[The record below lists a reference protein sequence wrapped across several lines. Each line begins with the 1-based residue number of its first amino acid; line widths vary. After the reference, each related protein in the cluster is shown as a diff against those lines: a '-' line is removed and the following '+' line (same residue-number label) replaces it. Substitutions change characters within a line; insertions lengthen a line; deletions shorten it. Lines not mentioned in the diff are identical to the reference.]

1 LKTALRLVL
10 PLSIVLAACGGAG
23 GVAATVDGVE
33 ITVEDIQALVAAEG
47 AVDAEFFRTQLQ
59 GKIVSLAVLGAAEE
73 EFGITASEEDI
84 ETQYQE
90 FKTQLESSAETYEA
104 ALEANGITDERVRQ
118 AAREQ
123 IIADAL
129 REQLIDET
137 PAIDEAEVAAELEAN
152 SEAYRTG
159 CIRHILLE
167 TEEEALEVKARLDGG
182 EDFATVAGETSIE
195 PQAAETGGDLGC
207 STLNRYVPEFS
218 VGALAAEVGVVT
230 EPVQSEF
237 GYHLILVESIDDDA
251 AVETSIRSQLETVA
265 QQTYFSEWIQET
277 LTSTEITVDEEYGE
291 WVTDPQPGIV
301 PPADQADETPA
312 ETPTET
318 TPTTGG

>member
-1 LKTALRLVL
+1 MKTALRLIL

-33 ITVEDIQALVAAEG
+33 ITVEDIQELVAAEG

-59 GKIVSLAVLGAAEE
+59 GKIVSQAVLGAAEE
-73 EFGITASEEDI
+73 EFDITASGEEI

-123 IIADAL
+123 IIADSL
-129 REQLIDET
+129 RERLIEET
-137 PAIDEAEVAAELEAN
+137 PAIEDAEVATEFDAN
-152 SEAYRTG
+152 SVAYRTG
-159 CIRHILLE
+159 CVKHILVE
-167 TEEEALEVKARLDGG
+167 TEEAALEVKARLDGG

-195 PQAAETGGDLGC
+195 PQATESGGDLGC
-207 STLNRYVPEFS
+207 STLDRYVPEFT
-218 VGALAAEVGVVT
+218 VGALAAEIGVVT
-230 EPVQSEF
+230 DPVQTEF
-237 GYHLILVESIDDDA
+237 GYHLILVESLEDDA
-251 AVETSIRSQLETVA
+251 TVETTIRTQLESIA
-265 QQTYFSEWIQET
+265 QQTFFSEWIQEI

-301 PPADQADETPA
+301 PPADESVEAPA
-312 ETPTET
+312 ET

>member
-1 LKTALRLVL
+1 MKIASRIIL

-23 GVAATVDGVE
+23 SVAATVDGVE
-33 ITVEDIQALVAAEG
+33 ITVEDIQSLVAADG

-59 GKIVSLAVLGAAEE
+59 GEIVSLAVLGAAEE
-73 EFGITASEEDI
+73 QFGITASDEDI

-104 ALEANGITDERVRQ
+104 ALEANGITDKRVRQ
-118 AAREQ
+118 AARQQ

-137 PAIDEAEVAAELEAN
+137 PAIDETEVATELDAN
-152 SEAYRTG
+152 SEAYRNG
-159 CIRHILLE
+159 CIKHILLE

-195 PQAAETGGDLGC
+195 PQAAQTGGDLGC

-218 VGALAAEVGVVT
+218 VGALTAEIGVVT
-230 EPVQSEF
+230 EPVQTEF
-237 GYHLILVESIDDDA
+237 GFHLILVDSIDDDA
-251 AVETSIRSQLETVA
+251 AVETAIRSQLETVA
-265 QQTYFSEWIQET
+265 QQTYFSEWIQDI

-291 WVTDPQPGIV
+291 WVADPPGIV
-301 PPADQADETPA
+301 PPADESA

-318 TPTTGG
+318 APTTGG

>member
-1 LKTALRLVL
+1 LKTASRIIL
-10 PLSIVLAACGGAG
+10 PLSFVLAACGGAG

-33 ITVEDIQALVAAEG
+33 ITVEDIQSLVAAEG

-59 GKIVSLAVLGAAEE
+59 GEIVSLAVLGAAEE
-73 EFGITASEEDI
+73 QFGITASDEDI

-118 AAREQ
+118 AARQQ

-129 REQLIDET
+129 RERLIDET
-137 PAIDEAEVAAELEAN
+137 PAPDEAEVATELDAN
-152 SEAYRTG
+152 SEAYRNG

-195 PQAAETGGDLGC
+195 PQAAQTGGDLGC

-218 VGALAAEVGVVT
+218 VGALAAEIGVVT
-230 EPVQSEF
+230 APVQTEF

-251 AVETSIRSQLETVA
+251 AVETAIRTQLESIA
-265 QQTYFSEWIQET
+265 QQTYFSEWIQEV
-277 LTSTEITVDEEYGE
+277 LASTEISVDEEYGE

-301 PPADQADETPA
+301 PPSDEVVDVPA
-312 ETPTET
+312 ET

>member
-1 LKTALRLVL
+1 MKTASRIIL

-23 GVAATVDGVE
+23 GVAATVDGVD
-33 ITVEDIQALVAAEG
+33 ITVEDIQSLVAAEG

-59 GKIVSLAVLGAAEE
+59 GEIVSLAVLGAAQEQ
-73 EFGITASEEDI
+73 FGITASDEDI

-90 FKTQLESSAETYEA
+90 FKTQLESSAESYEA
-104 ALEANGITDERVRQ
+104 ALEANGITDKRVRQ
-118 AAREQ
+118 AARQQ

-137 PAIDEAEVAAELEAN
+137 PAIDGAEVATELDAN
-152 SEAYRTG
+152 SEAYRNG
-159 CIRHILLE
+159 CIKHILLE

-195 PQAAETGGDLGC
+195 PQAAQTGGDLGC

-218 VGALAAEVGVVT
+218 VGALAAEIGVVT
-230 EPVQSEF
+230 EPVQTEF

-251 AVETSIRSQLETVA
+251 AVETAIRTQLESIA
-265 QQTYFSEWIQET
+265 QQTYFSEWIQEV
-277 LTSTEITVDEEYGE
+277 LTSTEISVDEEYGE

-301 PPADQADETPA
+301 PPADETDETAETPA
-312 ETPTET
+312 DT
-318 TPTTGG
+318 TATTSG

>member
-1 LKTALRLVL
+1 LKTALRLIL

-47 AVDAEFFRTQLQ
+47 AVDAEFFRVQLQ

-123 IIADAL
+123 IIADTL
-129 REQLIDET
+129 RERLIDET
-137 PAIDEAEVAAELEAN
+137 PAIDDAEVATELEAN

-159 CIRHILLE
+159 CIKHILLE
-167 TEEEALEVKARLDGG
+167 TEEAALEVKARLDDG

-195 PQAAETGGDLGC
+195 PQAAQTGGDLGC
-207 STLNRYVPEFS
+207 STLNRYVPEFT

-237 GYHLILVESIDDDA
+237 GYHLILVDSIDDDA
-251 AVETSIRSQLETVA
+251 AVETAIRTQLESIA
-265 QQTYFSEWIQET
+265 QQTYFSEWIQEI
-277 LTSTEITVDEEYGE
+277 LTSTEITVDEEYGD
-291 WVTDPQPGIV
+291 WVTDPPGIV
-301 PPADQADETPA
+301 PPADESAETPA
-312 ETPTET
+312 EP